1 MRPEAVSPY
10 HVFYGI
16 RFGKMVPLA
25 YELPPVTIVLDPF
38 LSSQFRINYSFS
50 KCIVCSPYYT
60 MFYMK
65 IKLVNTFKELRTRLN
80 LGPVRVQKE

>member
-1 MRPEAVSPY
+1 MQYEGFSPY
-10 HVFYGI
+10 HPFYGI

-25 YELPPVTIVLDPF
+25 YELPPVTIVLDTF

-60 MFYMK
+60 VLY
-65 IKLVNTFKELRTRLN
+65 ED
-80 LGPVRVQKE
+80 